1 MSLNHSELIGESYQ
15 IGIPGES
22 HSLNLTFL
30 SISTNTHIFGDI
42 EIAFE
47 AELYRDDGQRAVS
60 FSEFNF
66 SHNGHIYTASVA
78 RMDAQLDLQDWICFT
93 VSGFFNHNKIE
104 EVDTTKPK
112 PEPIISRFD
121 ILDL

>member
-1 MSLNHSELIGESYQ
+1 MNLNHSELIGKSYQ
-15 IGIPGES
+15 
-22 HSLNLTFL
+22 NC
-30 SISTNTHIFGDI
+30 
-42 EIAFE
+42 
-47 AELYRDDGQRAVS
+47 DDGHRVVS

-66 SHNGHIYTASVA
+66 SHNGYIHTASVT